1 MKNSSN
7 LLLLIVFSLFTSVS
21 YSQLNYSTDFE
32 NAPDRAL
39 WSFGN
44 TTSNACSGNS
54 EFDNA
59 WSGAATVSMTNST
72 SLGNSSGCVA
82 TVQFDYKVV
91 DWNTNTAATA
101 SDLNTLIV
109 YSGATASGPWTA
121 VYTLPS
127 HASSNTCATKSFTYN
142 HPVGATFLKFE
153 ATWTAGDWEIF
164 FDNISIIEDRPQVT
178 ITKTCSSDL
187 TSYSLDVQV
196 TDLGTAASVD
206 ITDGT
211 TTFQTNVGLGTYTIS
226 GLTAATTIFVTDH
239 FGSCG
244 YSEVIPMCDICT
256 DSPSLPS
263 DECAT
268 APLIDLSQQFA
279 GSTNCA
285 YTVSAGSPGGC
296 GSMDNDSWI
305 SFIAADTDVE
315 IDYTIGDCQNDDGI
329 QLSVF
334 SGACS
339 SLSLLPG
346 SCVNPTGELLTGTWN
361 FSGLTVGNT
370 YYIRIDG
377 YAGDLCDYSFTPIS
391 GVVVTPPND
400 SCATA
405 IVLTCGATHTNNT
418 ILATDEDAPT
428 ACSGGGGTSKGVW
441 YSFIGTGQSVTIS
454 TDASATNFD
463 TEINIYEGTC
473 TSLTCIAGDDDSGS
487 GTTSEHTFTT
497 TNAVEYFVYVDGKGA
512 AEGQFEISLTC
523 SSCAANA
530 GTWN

>member
-1 MKNSSN
+1 MKNHLN
-7 LLLLIVFSLFTSVS
+7 LLLLVAFSLLTSIS

-39 WSFGN
+39 WSFTSG
-44 TTSNACSGNS
+44 TTNACSGNS
-54 EFDNA
+54 EYDNA
-59 WSGAATVSMTNST
+59 WSGAAAVSMINST

-101 SDLNTLIV
+101 GDLNTLIV
-109 YSGATASGPWTA
+109 YSGATSTGPWTA

-127 HASSNTCATKSFTYN
+127 HTPSNSCATRSFNYN
-142 HPVGATFLKFE
+142 HPIGATFLRFE
-153 ATWTAGDWEIF
+153 ATWGAGDWEIF
-164 FDNISIIEDRPQVT
+164 FDNISIIEDGPQVT

-187 TSYSLDVQV
+187 SSYSLDVQV
-196 TDLGTAASVD
+196 IDLGTATGVD

-211 TTFQTNVGLGTYTIS
+211 TTYQTNVGLGTYTIA
-226 GLTAATTIFVTDH
+226 GLTAATTIFVTDNA
-239 FGSCG
+239 GTCG
-244 YSEVIPMCDICT
+244 YSEAIPMCDICA

-268 APLIDLSQQFA
+268 APLIDLSQPFS
-279 GSTNCA
+279 GSTNCS

-315 IDYTIGDCQNDDGI
+315 MDYTIGDCQNDDGI

-334 SGACS
+334 GGSCG
-339 SLSLLPG
+339 SLSLLSG
-346 SCVNPTGELLTGTWN
+346 SCVNPTGEQLTGTWN

-370 YYIRIDG
+370 FYIRIDG

-391 GVVVTPPND
+391 GVVITPSND
-400 SCATA
+400 SCFTATSL
-405 IVLTCGATHTNNT
+405 ICGGTDISNN

-428 ACSGGGGTSKGVW
+428 ACSGGGTTGKGVW
-441 YSFIGTGQSVTIS
+441 YSFTGTGQAVTIS
-454 TDASATNFD
+454 TDAPTTNFD
-463 TEINIYEGTC
+463 TEINIYEGPC
-473 TSLTCIAGDDDSGS
+473 TSLVCIGGDDDSGT
-487 GTTSEHTFTT
+487 GTTSEYTFTPANGT
-497 TNAVEYFVYVDGKGA
+497 EYFIYVDGKGS

-523 SSCAANA
+523 STCAANA
-530 GTWN
+530 GSWD